1 MSGPASALRTPV
13 SDVTDPTRRDR
24 SVHLVGTIPAR
35 STSDAY
41 RFVTDILGHTIGPCM
56 PDGETGARAD
66 WVNRL
71 VERLREHPDLE
82 LVREGSWS
90 GYRDTP
96 AFRVKR
102 GRNLRWIDLDYF
114 AEFQRSWK
122 DYENM
127 VSGSGRRF
135 QVGIPGHF
143 DVAAITFGFNPA
155 RALRNLAPFRDATI
169 REMALIWGRGRQT
182 VLFQLEIPIE
192 LILLTRMPA
201 AGREAAARRLARE
214 VLRLVEAAPR
224 STMFGIHLCLGDLN
238 NEALGNPTDAQPLVT
253 MANAI
258 MAEWPAGRTLDYV
271 HAPFAHGERP
281 PTMDADYYEPLTRLW
296 IPDKV
301 RFIAGIIHEA
311 TTIKKLVLV
320 RDQIEHNLGRRV
332 DVAASCGLGRRTREA
347 ARLNLEIAKAVA
359 LAD

>member
-1 MSGPASALRTPV
+1 MSTSPPI
-13 SDVTDPTRRDR
+13 RDR
-24 SVHLVGTIPAR
+24 SVHLVGTIPAG
-35 STSDAY
+35 SASDAY
-41 RFVTDILGHTIGPCM
+41 RFVTDILGNTIGPSM
-56 PDGETGARAD
+56 PDGETGDRAD

-71 VERLREHPDLE
+71 VEHLRRHPDLE
-82 LVREGSWS
+82 LSREGSWS

-102 GRNLRWIDLDYF
+102 GRHLRWVDLDYYD
-114 AEFQRSWK
+114 AFQRSWK

-127 VSGSGRRF
+127 VAGSGRRF

-143 DVAAITFGFNPA
+143 DVAAIAFGFNPVTA
-155 RALRNLAPFRDATI
+155 IRNLAPFRDATI
-169 REMALIWGRGRQT
+169 REMAAIWGRGRNT
-182 VLFQLEIPIE
+182 VLFQIEIPIE
-192 LILLTRMPA
+192 LILLGKLPPPARPA
-201 AGREAAARRLARE
+201 AAKRFARE

-224 STMFGIHLCLGDLN
+224 SSMFGIHLCVGDLN
-238 NEALGNPTDAQPLVT
+238 NESLGNPVDAGPLVT

-258 MAEWPAGRTLDYV
+258 MAEWPKGRTLDYL

-281 PTMDADYYEPLTRLW
+281 PTMDPDYYKPLARLW

-311 TTIKKLVLV
+311 STIKKLVLV
-320 RDQIEHNLGRRV
+320 RDQIEHTMGRRV

-347 ARLNLEIAKAVA
+347 AKLNLEIAKAVA